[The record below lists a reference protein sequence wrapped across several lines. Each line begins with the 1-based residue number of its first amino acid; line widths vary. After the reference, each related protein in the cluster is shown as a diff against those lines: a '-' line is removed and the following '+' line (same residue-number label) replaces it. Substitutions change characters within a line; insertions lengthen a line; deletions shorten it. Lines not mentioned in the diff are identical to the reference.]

1 MNKSQHAKMARHY
14 QSRYAAM
21 AEYSRS
27 VHGKLSYQ
35 QALDYAAMWAKYT
48 KHKRAADFQL

>member
-1 MNKSQHAKMARHY
+1 MTHKQHAKMARHY

-21 AEYSRS
+21 AAYSRS
-27 VHGKLSYQ
+27 VHGRLTHQ

>member
-1 MNKSQHAKMARHY
+1 MTKSQHAAMARHY

-21 AEYSRS
+21 AAYSRS
-27 VHGKLSYQ
+27 VHGRLTHQ

>member
-1 MNKSQHAKMARHY
+1 MSKKQHSALARHY

-21 AEYSRS
+21 AEHSRLA
-27 VHGKLSYQ
+27 HGKLTHQ

-48 KHKRAADFQL
+48 KHKRASEFQL